1 MNDSRISLNT
11 HALEIISGGHGE
23 IGVAYHSSDGER
35 EASPTLF
42 WLDEESLYLRY
53 NWANWYVVSHE
64 KTNNVKALCRRANA
78 LLYIY
83 EDGDVRSVPMKVV
96 HVSDVPEEIF
106 SADVVSNSEDN
117 DNGSF
122 ILEEHILRKQLA
134 EMGANFITGA
144 KFERTRVNFYEY
156 RGTLLVVTFFLKF
169 GEFTA
174 NEDPVVKDE
183 PYWIN
188 EITAELSPYY
198 IAEKIVDAIIPAID
212 DKILIR
218 SLICLNPDAVIV
230 NESAYLTENYDPETA
245 FIYPIAKEGSLIKT
259 LDYELDDISGE
270 TREDIIELS
279 DKLVAALKKQEA
291 NHDE

>member
-11 HALEIISGGHGE
+11 HALETTSGGHGE
-23 IGVAYHSSDGER
+23 IGIAYHSSDGER

-53 NWANWYVVSHE
+53 NWANWHVVSHAKKDHIKE
-64 KTNNVKALCRRANA
+64 LCRRANA
-78 LLYIY
+78 LLYIF
-83 EDGDVRSVPMKVV
+83 EDGDIRTVPMKVV
-96 HVSDVPEEIF
+96 QVDDLPEEILE
-106 SADVVSNSEDN
+106 SDLVSNSEDSGN
-117 DNGSF
+117 DNF
-122 ILEEHILRKQLA
+122 ILEEHIIRNQLA
-134 EMGANFITGA
+134 QMGANFIARG
-144 KFERTRVNFYEY
+144 KFKRTRVNFYEY

-245 FIYPIAKEGSLIKT
+245 FIYPIAKEDSLIKT

-270 TREDIIELS
+270 TREDIIELG
-279 DKLVAALKKQEA
+279 DKLVAALKEQED